1 MSQSAPTDSAIA
13 RLLAMEDIRMLKHR
27 YIRCMTEGDFDT
39 METLL
44 TNDVE
49 TAYSDG
55 LYTFTNRDDLLA
67 FLRNSHGQNKSQ
79 VLGYW
84 HVTMPEITFQDEQH
98 ATGIWAMYHFYLHK
112 GEQRQEEM
120 FAYYHDEYLYQ
131 DGRWKIRKTGYRR
144 VMEQKLDRATLP
156 GLNLVVG

>member
-1 MSQSAPTDSAIA
+1 MSQPVHPDPAIA
-13 RLLAMEDIRMLKHR
+13 RLLALEDIRVLKHR

-44 TNDVE
+44 TADVE

-55 LYTFTNRDDLLA
+55 LYTFANRNDLLA
-67 FLRNSHGQNKSQ
+67 FLRDSHGRNKTE

-84 HVTMPEITFQDEQH
+84 HVTMPEITFQDDNH

-120 FAYYHDEYLYQ
+120 FAYYHDEYLCQ
-131 DGRWKIRKTGYRR
+131 DGQWKIRKTGYRR
-144 VMEQKLDRATLP
+144 VMEQKLDRASLP